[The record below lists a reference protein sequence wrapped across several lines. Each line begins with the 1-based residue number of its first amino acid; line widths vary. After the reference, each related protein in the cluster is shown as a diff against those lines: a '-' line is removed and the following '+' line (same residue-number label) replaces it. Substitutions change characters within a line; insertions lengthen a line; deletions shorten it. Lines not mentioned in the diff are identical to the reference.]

1 MRIPQK
7 LSTAAKVTGEQL
19 KNTVNQLIDFV
30 RSNQLTTDNKTLKL
44 TKTPNGMSISKVPE
58 RKHTSSLAGGAGGGS
73 SPYNLGF
80 TIVDISTYDSE
91 TGDFDG
97 EIIVT
102 YGSSYI
108 AANPD
113 ADPPVSE
120 SYNAQAGYVYVNA
133 IYQPIDSE
141 KFDITASKSIVIYS
155 EISDTT
161 PFIGTITLAL
171 INDISED
178 LPTNSVFVWLGDVKF
193 TAQIG
198 TFGQEDFVRA
208 SITISQV
215 WEDGSSVYLPA
226 FKDANLT

>member
-1 MRIPQK
+1 MRIPPK
-7 LSTAAKVTGEQL
+7 LTTTGKVTGEQL
-19 KNTVNQLIDFV
+19 KTTVNQLIDV
-30 RSNQLTTDNKTLKL
+30 ARSSQLSSDGRTTRLK
-44 TKTPNGMSISKVPE
+44 KTPMGTTVEAMIKSTVATT
-58 RKHTSSLAGGAGGGS
+58 TSTTAS
-73 SPYNLGF
+73 SSSYDGGF

-91 TGDFDG
+91 TGVFDG

-102 YGSSYI
+102 YGLSYI
-108 AANPD
+108 APQPD

-120 SYNAQAGYVYVNA
+120 SYNAQAGYMSVNA

-141 KFDITASKSIVIYS
+141 KFDITASKSVVIYS

-198 TFGQEDFVRA
+198 TFGQEGFVRA
-208 SITISQV
+208 SITVNQV
-215 WEDGSSVYLPA
+215 WQNGSQVYLPA